1 MNTRRIALAI
11 AAAAAVFWSND
22 ALAASSP
29 VKTLPLQDD
38 IWITGTI
45 QRSNGQYAPG
55 ESTTILLD
63 RPASSPCNNKVI
75 TDILLGERGAPA
87 PTLLLPYLD
96 QRVVVRGRVTCPKSG
111 IQFSPQPDIV
121 FPVW

>member
-45 QRSNGQYAPG
+45 QRGNGQYAPG
-55 ESTTILLD
+55 DSTTILLD